1 METTSKPKVTI
12 AAISY
17 TAIPYTAIP
26 INLFH
31 GKIDTSA
38 KTNIKS
44 NRAQPYTTTA
54 AAASPTSANDP
65 NSSRKPCSNCNK
77 HSKKTTTTQTTSAYT
92 AITAATK
99 TATSEQTTATNIKL
113 STTTMFNGSPSTA
126 MLIVPFMQSSN
137 LSGQRQQT
145 KSLPTFYTKPTSVSI
160 SSSQQNSTSKDL
172 SRVSLRSFILNSIRL
187 YDSFF

>member
-54 AAASPTSANDP
+54 SPTSANDDST
-65 NSSRKPCSNCNK
+65 NKSSRKPCSNCNK
-77 HSKKTTTTQTTSAYT
+77 HSKTTTQTTEAATYT
-92 AITAATK
+92 ALTAT

-113 STTTMFNGSPSTA
+113 STMFNGSPSA

-145 KSLPTFYTKPTSVSI
+145 KSMPTFYKAQHQHHPPSL
-160 SSSQQNSTSKDL
+160 SKDL
-172 SRVSLRSFILNSIRL
+172 SRVSSYHMTSSRFLF
-187 YDSFF
+187 